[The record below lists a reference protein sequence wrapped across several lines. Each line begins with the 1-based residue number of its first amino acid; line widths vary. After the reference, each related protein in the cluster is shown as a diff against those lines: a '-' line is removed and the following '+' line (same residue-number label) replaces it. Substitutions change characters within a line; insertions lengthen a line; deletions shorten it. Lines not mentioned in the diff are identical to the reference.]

1 MPALVQRRSFLTLL
15 GGAAATGAYPDPGGA
30 QQRTMPVLGYLD
42 VASADGRALFVAAL
56 REGLKEAGFIEGQNL
71 AIEHRFADNHA
82 DRLPALAAELV
93 GRQVTAIAAGGNAA
107 ARAAKMATATIPI
120 VFVVGDDPVASGLV
134 ASLSRPGGNVTGV
147 TPLNLELVPKRIELL
162 HELLPRATVVALL
175 MNPTNSNAESISR
188 DSLAAAR
195 TLGLQI
201 HLLRAS
207 TERDLEAA
215 FNAAIKLQAAGL
227 VVGSDVFFNSMI
239 EQIAMLSVRHGVP
252 AIFQTREFAAAGGL
266 ASYGSNTAAFRS
278 AGVYAGRVLKGEKPS
293 DLPVQQPTKVELV
306 LNLKTAKALGI
317 NVPLAL
323 LGRADEV
330 IE

>member
-1 MPALVQRRSFLTLL
+1 MPALVQRRGFLTLL
-15 GGAAATGAYPDPGGA
+15 GGAAAASAYPCAGGA
-30 QQRTMPVLGYLD
+30 QQRAVLGYLD

-56 REGLKEAGFIEGQNL
+56 REGLKEAGFIEGHNL

-82 DRLPALAAELV
+82 DRLPALAIELV

-134 ASLSRPGGNVTGV
+134 ASLSRPGGNLTGV
-147 TPLNLELVPKRIELL
+147 TPLNLELVPKRIEFL

-188 DSLAAAR
+188 DSRAAAR

-201 HLLRAS
+201 HLLHAS
-207 TERDLEAA
+207 TERDLDAAFEAA
-215 FNAAIKLQAAGL
+215 VKLQASGL
-227 VVGSDVFFNSMI
+227 VVGSDVFLNSQI
-239 EQIAMLSVRHGVP
+239 ERIATLSVRHAVP
-252 AIFQTREFAAAGGL
+252 TIFQTREFAAAGGL

-278 AGVYAGRVLKGEKPS
+278 AGIYVGRVLKGEKPA

-317 NVPLAL
+317 TVPLSL